1 MDATNATDLIKVGK
15 VPEPGDK
22 SEDLP
27 KIHSLAFA
35 PRIGRVRQMSETV
48 SDSTEPKRSYSPCSR
63 KWKSACGVEIVCRFL
78 TPINNRLN
86 RIVTELLFE
95 SNTCLIAA
103 LGLEC
108 SGLLIQETRRL
119 SGEAV
124 RFPHLIVNT
133 RLPDKYE
140 KNNHH
145 CSPCAYNGGIM

>member
-63 KWKSACGVEIVCRFL
+63 KWKSACGVEIVRRFL

-86 RIVTELLFE
+86 RIVTELLFD
-95 SNTCLIAA
+95 SNTCLM
-103 LGLEC
+103 
-108 SGLLIQETRRL
+108 
-119 SGEAV
+119 AV
-124 RFPHLIVNT
+124 RLRTENLRISVTGIPQNEWGGREVSPSYRKYKIT
-133 RLPDKYE
+133 R
-140 KNNHH
+140 
-145 CSPCAYNGGIM
+145 